1 MKKIKEYDIIR
12 AIAVLLVLISHC
24 MYYKMMTNYGG
35 ISYDISETIQT
46 NNFDMKVIQSLRLM
60 RNVLYTFHMP
70 LFFALSGALF
80 KNSIKREKF
89 KSINDVMIQKA
100 KRLIIPFIIV
110 TIFFSTPIK
119 YLSGYYN
126 TSSNLLKDIFIGQVL
141 MQGNTHLWFLPTLFF
156 EFIIV
161 WKINKKNFNHNI
173 MIGTMIL
180 LNLISSRFKIIILQN
195 TLCYLLYFYI
205 GFLFEE
211 SREKVNNKIECKKN
225 SNIVITI
232 VFIVSTIIIFNL
244 FHFNE
249 NIYLK
254 VCKIILKVIF
264 AILGTWMIYLIS
276 FKISKNMKDND
287 NKFVN
292 TVNNY
297 SLGIYLYSDPFN
309 YLILY
314 LIAKFCGI
322 MPLYKNPWIII
333 IFISR
338 IIITL
343 GISMLIT
350 AILKKKKFKYI
361 C

>member
-1 MKKIKEYDIIR
+1 MKKISEYNIVR
-12 AIAVLLVLISHC
+12 VIAVILVIISHC
-24 MYYKMMTNYGG
+24 VYYKIISNYGG
-35 ISYDISETIQT
+35 INYDATNFISSSNLDNIIL
-46 NNFDMKVIQSLRLM
+46 KLLRVF
-60 RNVLYTFHMP
+60 RDFLYTFHMP

-89 KSINDVMIQKA
+89 KSINDIIIQKA

-126 TSSNLLKDIFIGQVL
+126 ASSNLLKDIFIGQVL
-141 MQGNTHLWFLPTLFF
+141 MQGNTHLWFLPTLFC

-161 WKINKKNFNHNI
+161 WKINKNNLNHNI
-173 MIGTMIL
+173 VIGIMIL
-180 LNLISSRFKIIILQN
+180 LNLISSVFKIIILQN

-211 SREKVNNKIECKKN
+211 SREKVNSKIECQKN
-225 SNIVITI
+225 RNIVITI
-232 VFIVSTIIIFNL
+232 VLIVSTIVIFNL

-254 VCKIILKVIF
+254 VCKNILKVIF

-276 FKISKNMKDND
+276 VKISKNMKDND
-287 NKFVN
+287 SKFVK
-292 TVNNY
+292 TVNKY
-297 SLGIYLYSDPFN
+297 SFGIYLYSDPVN
-309 YLILY
+309 YLFLY
-314 LIAKFCGI
+314 LIAKFWGI
-322 MPLYKNPWIII
+322 IPLYKNPWIII

>member
-12 AIAVLLVLISHC
+12 AIAVLLVIISHC
-24 MYYKMMTNYGG
+24 MYYKIISEYGG
-35 ISYDISETIQT
+35 IQYCSTEFIQINYMDIMTIKIQKLIQ
-46 NNFDMKVIQSLRLM
+46 NF
-60 RNVLYTFHMP
+60 LYTFHMP

-80 KNSIKREKF
+80 KNSINRGKF
-89 KSINDVMIQKA
+89 KKFKEVIIQKA

-126 TSSNLLKDIFIGQVL
+126 ASDNILKDIFIGQVL
-141 MQGNTHLWFLPTLFF
+141 MQGNTHLWFLPTLFL

-161 WKINKKNFNHNI
+161 WKINKINFNSKLI
-173 MIGTMIL
+173 VGMMIL
-180 LNLISSRFKIIILQN
+180 LNIISSKVDIIILQN
-195 TLCYLLYFYI
+195 TLYCLLYFYI

-211 SREKVNNKIECKKN
+211 SREKINSKIESKKN
-225 SNIVITI
+225 SNIVMTI
-232 VFIVSTIIIFNL
+232 ILIVSTIIIFNL
-244 FHFNE
+244 IHFNE

-254 VCKIILKVIF
+254 ACRLILKVIF

-276 FKISKNMKDND
+276 FKISKKMKNDD
-287 NKFVN
+287 NKFIN
-292 TVNNY
+292 IINKY

-309 YLILY
+309 YLILF
-314 LIAKFCGI
+314 LIVKFCGI
-322 MPLYKNPWIII
+322 MPLYRNPWIII
-333 IFISR
+333 IFLSR
-338 IIITL
+338 FILTL

-350 AILKKKKFKYI
+350 AILKKKEFKYI